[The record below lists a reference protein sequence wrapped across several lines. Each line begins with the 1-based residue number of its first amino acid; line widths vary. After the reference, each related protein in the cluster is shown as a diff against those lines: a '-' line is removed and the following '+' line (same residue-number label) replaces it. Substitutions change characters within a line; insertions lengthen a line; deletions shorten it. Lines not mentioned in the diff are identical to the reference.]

1 MTWKFMI
8 LRLCNIL
15 LATKFFI
22 TMHIHWR
29 GGMTSRAGLKRE
41 CLDQMVY
48 ELRAYIKLSRPQLA
62 HLRHNSHPL
71 CSYPKSANDLYIFK
85 GQNTHPHL
93 EGSIPSRWLIF
104 SRHQTCP
111 AHSRMCGLRMHK
123 AYTHTERRLAAYTH
137 LGSYAA
143 RRLALS
149 LATRIPR
156 GFLTANKKIVNSS
169 RFRGGAIARQKDLW
183 QCRVQLEVEGQR
195 EENISPDPAIL
206 LPLFHHNHHQINS
219 NWSISTLCDTFACVA
234 AVKVSP
240 LQYWT

>member
-123 AYTHTERRLAAYTH
+123 AYTHTARWHSMKARFVHSSGELRGQEA
-137 LGSYAA
+137 GPFSSYSNTTWFP
-143 RRLALS
+143 LC
-149 LATRIPR
+149 
-156 GFLTANKKIVNSS
+156 K
-169 RFRGGAIARQKDLW
+169 QKN
-183 QCRVQLEVEGQR
+183 CEFESV
-195 EENISPDPAIL
+195 
-206 LPLFHHNHHQINS
+206 
-219 NWSISTLCDTFACVA
+219 
-234 AVKVSP
+234 
-240 LQYWT
+240 